1 MCARAFIAV
10 VLALTVIGCGK
21 EDPTKPPL
29 IRTVAQYNELAV
41 KAGENS
47 QLPLEKYEA
56 GAELNDDDKK
66 NLNQAL
72 RLTKGLAQYDPTA
85 YPNFVA
91 MAKIERAL
99 GNNDAAID
107 AYEQAVNLEPTVLRE
122 VDRTILGEAYA
133 DLARISVDIGELK
146 AGVDAARRAI
156 TMQPNNPENYVVMAR
171 VQVQL
176 KNHRDADVALREAL
190 KLDPEYEPAR
200 TLWKFIH
207 QSVPGSEKSH

>member
-1 MCARAFIAV
+1 MCARTPIALLLAFTLV
-10 VLALTVIGCGK
+10 GCSK

-29 IRTVAQYNELAV
+29 IRTVTQYNELAV
-41 KAGENS
+41 KAGETS

-66 NLNQAL
+66 SLKEAL

-91 MAKIERAL
+91 IAKIQRAL
-99 GNNDAAID
+99 GDNDAAID

-133 DLARISVDIGELK
+133 DLARISLDIGELK
-146 AGVDAARRAI
+146 AGVDAAKRAI
-156 TMQPNNPENYVVMAR
+156 NMQPNNPENYVVMAR

-176 KNHRDADVALREAL
+176 KNHRDADVALKEAL
-190 KLDPEYEPAR
+190 KLDPEYEPAV